1 MPSESL
7 GSRPGSVVTGR
18 DREVRGATHNWP
30 SVVRVREGL
39 AGRDILVS
47 SRTSD
52 SCGGPGAVRANQGC
66 QVHGVSSDTLVRL
79 ASGLDAR
86 CVKKQC
92 GLVGLC
98 IGGRMTFNLRLSR
111 ARTGVVA
118 MRQDS
123 SYYNNW
129 IPRNWGEK
137 GVKKNKNL
145 KKQKNKCFRME
156 HLSMSMAWR

>member
-1 MPSESL
+1 MPPETL
-7 GSRPGSVVTGR
+7 GSVVTGR
-18 DREVRGATHNWP
+18 DREVCGATHNWP
-30 SVVRVREGL
+30 SVARVREGL
-39 AGRDILVS
+39 AGREILVS
-47 SRTSD
+47 SCTCD
-52 SCGGPGAVRANQGC
+52 SCGGLGAVRTKQGC

-79 ASGLDAR
+79 TSGLDAR
-86 CVKKQC
+86 CVKNQC

-129 IPRNWGEK
+129 IPQNWGEK
-137 GVKKNKNL
+137 GVKIQ
-145 KKQKNKCFRME
+145 QKIKYN
-156 HLSMSMAWR
+156 

>member
-1 MPSESL
+1 MSPETL
-7 GSRPGSVVTGR
+7 GLRPGSVVTGR
-18 DREVRGATHNWP
+18 DRVVRGATNNWP
-30 SVVRVREGL
+30 SVVRVRE
-39 AGRDILVS
+39 ILVS

-52 SCGGPGAVRANQGC
+52 SCGGPGTVRANQGC
-66 QVHGVSSDTLVRL
+66 QVHGVSSDTLERL

-86 CVKKQC
+86 CVK
-92 GLVGLC
+92 LVGLC

-123 SYYNNW
+123 SYCNNW

-137 GVKKNKNL
+137 RGKIL
-145 KKQKNKCFRME
+145 KKLKRYIQPLVN
-156 HLSMSMAWR
+156 

>member
-1 MPSESL
+1 MPPETL

-47 SRTSD
+47 SRTTAP
-52 SCGGPGAVRANQGC
+52 GPGAMRANQGC

-79 ASGLDAR
+79 ATGLDAR

-98 IGGRMTFNLRLSR
+98 IGGRMTFNLCFSR

-118 MRQDS
+118 MRQDG
-123 SYYNNW
+123 SY
-129 IPRNWGEK
+129 
-137 GVKKNKNL
+137 
-145 KKQKNKCFRME
+145 
-156 HLSMSMAWR
+156 

>member
-1 MPSESL
+1 MDSPNSLLVYSEEDKKKRPPGWRSGL
-7 GSRPGSVVTGR
+7 GHCIATRDSGSRPGSVAAGR

-47 SRTSD
+47 SCTSD
-52 SCGGPGAVRANQGC
+52 TCGGPGAVHANQVARC
-66 QVHGVSSDTLVRL
+66 TVFHPVRL
-79 ASGLDAR
+79 ASWLDA
-86 CVKKQC
+86 VLKKQG

-98 IGGRMTFNLRLSR
+98 FGGRMAFDLRLSR

-123 SYYNNW
+123 NY
-129 IPRNWGEK
+129 
-137 GVKKNKNL
+137 
-145 KKQKNKCFRME
+145 
-156 HLSMSMAWR
+156 

>member
-1 MPSESL
+1 MPPETL
-7 GSRPGSVVTGR
+7 GSRPGSVATGR

-52 SCGGPGAVRANQGC
+52 SCGGPGAVHANQGC
-66 QVHGVSSDTLVRL
+66 QVHSVSSDTLVWL

-86 CVKKQC
+86 CVIKQS
-92 GLVGLC
+92 GLVEMC

-111 ARTGVVA
+111 AHTGVVA
-118 MRQDS
+118 MSQDS
-123 SYYNNW
+123 TSYNNW
-129 IPRNWGEK
+129 IPRNLG
-137 GVKKNKNL
+137 
-145 KKQKNKCFRME
+145 
-156 HLSMSMAWR
+156 

>member
-39 AGRDILVS
+39 AGRDVLVS

-52 SCGGPGAVRANQGC
+52 ACGGPGAGRASQGW
-66 QVHGVSSDTLVRL
+66 QVHVVSSNTLMRL
-79 ASGLDAR
+79 ASGLDAS

-98 IGGRMTFNLRLSR
+98 IGGHMTFNFRLSR
-111 ARTGVVA
+111 ARMGVVA

-123 SYYNNW
+123 TY
-129 IPRNWGEK
+129 
-137 GVKKNKNL
+137 
-145 KKQKNKCFRME
+145 
-156 HLSMSMAWR
+156 

>member
-1 MPSESL
+1 MPPETL
-7 GSRPGSVVTGR
+7 GSRPGSVVTVR

-30 SVVRVREGL
+30 SVIGVKEGL

-52 SCGGPGAVRANQGC
+52 SCGGLGTVRANEGR

-79 ASGLDAR
+79 ASGLDVR

-92 GLVGLC
+92 GLFGLC
-98 IGGRMTFNLRLSR
+98 IGGRMTFDLCLSR
-111 ARTGVVA
+111 ARTGVVV

-123 SYYNNW
+123 NY
-129 IPRNWGEK
+129 
-137 GVKKNKNL
+137 
-145 KKQKNKCFRME
+145 
-156 HLSMSMAWR
+156 

>member
-1 MPSESL
+1 M
-7 GSRPGSVVTGR
+7 
-18 DREVRGATHNWP
+18 AAHNWS

-52 SCGGPGAVRANQGC
+52 SCGGPGAVHANQGC
-66 QVHGVSSDTLVRL
+66 QVHGVSSNTLVRL
-79 ASGLDAR
+79 ASGLDAC

-98 IGGRMTFNLRLSR
+98 IGGRMTFNLHLSR

-118 MRQDS
+118 LRQDS
-123 SYYNNW
+123 RY
-129 IPRNWGEK
+129 
-137 GVKKNKNL
+137 
-145 KKQKNKCFRME
+145 
-156 HLSMSMAWR
+156 

>member
-7 GSRPGSVVTGR
+7 SSCPGSV
-18 DREVRGATHNWP
+18 VRGATHNWP
-30 SVVRVREGL
+30 SVVREGL

-47 SRTSD
+47 SCTSD

-66 QVHGVSSDTLVRL
+66 QVHGVSDTLVRL

-98 IGGRMTFNLRLSR
+98 IGGSMTFNLRLSR

-123 SYYNNW
+123 NY
-129 IPRNWGEK
+129 
-137 GVKKNKNL
+137 
-145 KKQKNKCFRME
+145 KQLDTTKRG
-156 HLSMSMAWR
+156 

>member
-1 MPSESL
+1 MPPETL
-7 GSRPGSVVTGR
+7 CSRPGSAAAGR

-47 SRTSD
+47 THTSD
-52 SCGGPGAVRANQGC
+52 SCGGPEAVHGN
-66 QVHGVSSDTLVRL
+66 QVHGVSSDRLVRL
-79 ASGLDAR
+79 ASGLDAG

-92 GLVGLC
+92 GWVGVC
-98 IGGRMTFNLRLSR
+98 FGGRMAFDLRLSQ

-123 SYYNNW
+123 NY
-129 IPRNWGEK
+129 
-137 GVKKNKNL
+137 
-145 KKQKNKCFRME
+145 
-156 HLSMSMAWR
+156 